1 VKWEVLVVGRG
12 GQGILLLGRV
22 IGLATTKYANYYAA
36 LTESYASETRGGESR
51 VDIIIS
57 TTPEE
62 AKHVRVESADIAVF
76 MYPFNINKY
85 KSLLNKNTLVIV
97 DSEYVD
103 VDLFRDYRL
112 VAHKFSEIAEKNIGT
127 RRVANMVILG
137 KLLREIELLKVEHV
151 KLALKELVPL
161 NWLEQNIKAVELGY
175 NL

>member
-1 VKWEVLVVGRG
+1 MKWEVLVVGRG

>member
-1 VKWEVLVVGRG
+1 MKWGILIIGRG
-12 GQGILLLGRV
+12 GQGVLLLGRV

-51 VDIIIS
+51 VDIVVS
-57 TTPEE
+57 TSPEE
-62 AKHVRVESADIAVF
+62 VKHIKVESADVAIF
-76 MYPFNINKY
+76 MYSFNINKY
-85 KSLLNKNTLVIV
+85 KSLLTKNTLVII

-103 VDLFRDYRL
+103 VDFFKDYKL
-112 VAHKFSEIAEKNIGT
+112 IAHRFSEIAERDIGT

-137 KLLREIELLKVEHV
+137 KLLRETEILKLEHV
-151 KLALKELVPL
+151 KLALKELIPT

>member
-1 VKWEVLVVGRG
+1 MKREILIVGRG
-12 GQGILLLGRV
+12 GQGVLLLGRV

-51 VDIIIS
+51 VDIIVS
-57 TTPEE
+57 TLSEE
-62 AKHVRVESADIAVF
+62 VKHVRVESADIAVF

-85 KSLLNKNTLVIV
+85 KSILTKNTLVVV

-103 VDLFRDYRL
+103 VDLFKGYRL
-112 VAHKFSEIAEKNIGT
+112 VAHRFSEIAEKNIGT

-137 KLLREIELLKVEHV
+137 KLLREIEILKIEHV
-151 KLALKELVPL
+151 KLALKELIPP
-161 NWLEQNIKAVELGY
+161 NWFEQNVKAVELGY